1 MVKNIGTFFHK
12 ETQAGIAFLSFLRI
26 TGSHVHLH
34 AVPLLVQSLVLFHA
48 GFMRHGCSLAFLL
61 KTKMEFLLKEKE
73 KKKKSESYRQ
83 LLNPSKDASC
93 GKQRLITG
101 GGWGFVFCRAA
112 QGLLVS

>member
-73 KKKKSESYRQ
+73 KKKS
-83 LLNPSKDASC
+83 
-93 GKQRLITG
+93 QRVTG
-101 GGWGFVFCRAA
+101 NC
-112 QGLLVS
+112 